1 MSELTLKF
9 EQNTVKCT
17 AAYELWLTK
26 DDLAGLPEST
36 VEAAALAAKEKGKEG
51 QYLITLQQPTYM
63 AFMKYSSRRDLR
75 EHAMRRR
82 RI

>member
-1 MSELTLKF
+1 M
-9 EQNTVKCT
+9 
-17 AAYELWLTK
+17 AHK
-26 DDLAGLPEST
+26 DDLAGLPESA

-75 EHAMRRR
+75 EKLYKAYNTQCVGGEFDNTKS
-82 RI
+82 